1 MAEQTSIKEMIRM
14 IDDVIGGSLEFT
26 LWKPTGSENFRLEVK
41 SLDTGFYEVGQIDI
55 ELTKRE
61 ATVIRERMPI
71 DIQHTLNDL
80 PFCVLRIISEKSVD
94 FRKYV
99 ARELKP

>member
-1 MAEQTSIKEMIRM
+1 MAEQMSIKEMIRM

-26 LWKPTGSENFRLEVK
+26 LWKPNGCENLRLEVK
-41 SLDTGFYEVGQIDI
+41 SLDEGFFEVGQIDI

-71 DIQHTLNDL
+71 DIQHTLNDMV
-80 PFCVLRIISEKSVD
+80 FCVLRIIAEKSVD
-94 FRKYV
+94 FREYV
-99 ARELKP
+99 ARELTP